1 MQAGNDW
8 EISGRVASAAEP
20 PCLHAMAFH
29 DSAKDVNFPH
39 WLQTPAQQ
47 VKQRIDSNTLQH
59 ALLIHGPPGS
69 GKRLLI
75 EVLSALLL
83 CEHSVTLSNGM
94 PIACGQCSNCKQL
107 KTGNHPDF
115 ALLQSKE
122 KSRIIKVDDSR
133 DFIDWLMLTSRNPN
147 GYRVGVVDSADH
159 LNRASA
165 NALLKTLEEPA
176 KASIILLM
184 CNWPRAL
191 PATVTSR
198 CQLLPV
204 VASPGDLTHDWLR
217 SNGIEH
223 PAALLRRAQGAPLHA
238 IKLNELEN
246 RQRTEQLVQC
256 FHQIVAR
263 EAGITIWVERL
274 REQSVQDCLQAFIG
288 FTIDI
293 MRVIQN
299 AEKYCVFQHEIDRWK
314 LLSTQLKTED
324 WFSLYKDLQHLLAS
338 DSASFKIQPVLETVF
353 AAIWQ
358 AGSRRS
364 EMSPLAAS
372 C

>member
-1 MQAGNDW
+1 MHGSDW
-8 EISGRVASAAEP
+8 QLSGRVAEAGDL
-20 PCLHAMAFH
+20 PCLHKLAFH
-29 DSAKDVNFPH
+29 DAAKDINFPH
-39 WLQTPAQQ
+39 WLLAPVQQ
-47 VKQRIDSNTLQH
+47 IKRRIDSNTLQH

-83 CEHSVTLSNGM
+83 CEQPASLSNGM
-94 PIACGQCSNCKQL
+94 PIACGSCGNCEQL
-107 KTGNHPDF
+107 KTGNHIDF
-115 ALLQSKE
+115 RLLQSTE
-122 KSRIIKVDDSR
+122 KSRVIKVDDTR
-133 DFIDWLMLTSRNPN
+133 GFIDWLMLTSRSPDL
-147 GYRVGVVDSADH
+147 YRVGVIDSADH

-176 KASIILLM
+176 AASIILLL

-198 CQLLPV
+198 CQLV
-204 VASPGDLTHDWLR
+204 SVAATPADLTHEWLR
-217 SNGIEH
+217 SNGLEN

-238 IKLNELEN
+238 IKINEADN
-246 RQRTEQLVQC
+246 RQLSEQLIQC

-263 EAGITIWVERL
+263 EAGIAIWVERL
-274 REQSVQDCLQAFIG
+274 REQSVEECLQAFVG
-288 FTIDI
+288 FTVDI

-299 AEKYCVFQHEIDRWK
+299 AEKYCVYQDEIERWK
-314 LLSTQLKTED
+314 VLSTQLQTED
-324 WFSLYKDLQHLLAS
+324 WFSLHKDLQLLLAS

-358 AGSRRS
+358 AGSRRDKVLS
-364 EMSPLAAS
+364 TTAS